1 MKRKNG
7 EDKLERK
14 HIYVGETSRSLYE
27 RTKEHFGDGRARAED
42 SHIAKHWD
50 EQHQGEEMP
59 QFRFMIVK
67 SFLDCLSRQ
76 VAESVRIDW
85 RDDPLNSKAVY
96 SRNRLSRL
104 ELEKTEWEKEIKE
117 SQKRLKRRKIEA
129 EKENKRNP
137 SVKNQIEKESEKDDS
152 VYVE

>member
-1 MKRKNG
+1 
-7 EDKLERK
+7 
-14 HIYVGETSRSLYE
+14 
-27 RTKEHFGDGRARAED
+27 
-42 SHIAKHWD
+42 
-50 EQHQGEEMP
+50 MP
-59 QFRFMIVK
+59 QFRFRIVK

-152 VYVE
+152 LYVEEEVIE